1 MQKQGCQNSFVY
13 PKIVAVLSPAAIR
26 LPDMTCLTWRT
37 QTHVQRHTEARLNPV
52 RIHWHTEARMN
63 PVRIQMNPVRIHLE
77 NATYDIL
84 SSFLAKLCC
93 AAHLQHQLAL
103 PHPSP
108 MHLLRAPLEPQ
119 TSLMERSSVSIRQH
133 TSVYVSM
140 TSLME
145 RLAHLLNHRD
155 PQNNH
160 RHQQQQQQQQMQ
172 AQSKD
177 RQDCR

>member
-1 MQKQGCQNSFVY
+1 MQKQGCQNSFGY

-63 PVRIQMNPVRIHLE
+63 PVRIQMNPVKIHLE

-108 MHLLRAPLEPQ
+108 HLLRAPLESQ

-145 RLAHLLNHRD
+145 RLAHRLHHRD
-155 PQNNH
+155 PQKN
-160 RHQQQQQQQQMQ
+160 QQQQQQQKML
-172 AQSKD
+172 AQSKN
-177 RQDCR
+177 RRVCR

>member
-1 MQKQGCQNSFVY
+1 MQKQRCQNSFVY
-13 PKIVAVLSPAAIR
+13 PNIVAVLSPAATR
-26 LPDMTCLTWRT
+26 LTWRT
-37 QTHVQRHTEARLNPV
+37 QTHVQRHTDGA
-52 RIHWHTEARMN
+52 
-63 PVRIQMNPVRIHLE
+63 VRIHLE
-77 NATYDIL
+77 NATYDIV

-177 RQDCR
+177 RQVCR